1 VIGGLAAKIAAAK
14 IAAAKLAAVRAEG
27 ALALLGCTLLCLAC
41 SASRSTERVFNGRTL
56 PGHYIE
62 PEAYAAFTRGAYHE
76 ARGEWTEAER
86 AYRQALRSDGESPDI
101 WTRLGALACRT
112 DLEQAI
118 EHFDQ
123 AGVREDYAPAWAER
137 ARCLDAHQKLDAALE
152 AARHAI
158 QLDPEDRDMNLLVA
172 RLYHATAKDEQA
184 RAWLFAWLLREPQL
198 GGRDTDLLE
207 QSSRLGDATLSALL
221 HGELARR
228 RRITAEQLA
237 DTSALAA
244 RPSETA
250 GGVLGALRAGDLAA
264 ARLAAA
270 HAKISPLEL
279 ALLAIENGR
288 PELGLAQ
295 AQLLLAADP
304 HDADVLIV
312 ALDAA
317 SLSGNEASFRALLR
331 GAVNSEL
338 PALQRAKVLSKLLH
352 SRIGSLAADHWQ
364 DAYLRA
370 NAPR

>member
-1 VIGGLAAKIAAAK
+1 
-14 IAAAKLAAVRAEG
+14 
-27 ALALLGCTLLCLAC
+27 
-41 SASRSTERVFNGRTL
+41 L

-76 ARGEWTEAER
+76 ARGEWAEAER
-86 AYRQALRSDGESPDI
+86 AYPQALESDATSPDI
-101 WTRLGALACRT
+101 WTRLGAIACRT
-112 DLEQAI
+112 DLEQAL

-123 AGVREDYAPAWAER
+123 ASVSEQYAPAWAER
-137 ARCLDAHQKLDAALE
+137 ARCLNAHQKPDAALE

-158 QLDPEDRDMNLLVA
+158 QLDPEDGDMNLLVA

-184 RAWLFAWLLREPQL
+184 RAWLFAWLLLEPQL

-207 QSSRLGDATLSALL
+207 QSSRLGDPTLAALL
-221 HGELARR
+221 QRELTQR

-237 DTSALAA
+237 DTSALAT
-244 RPSETA
+244 RDKETP

-270 HAKISPLEL
+270 TAKISPLEL
-279 ALLAIENGR
+279 AFLAIENGR

-304 HDADVLIV
+304 SNADALIA

-317 SLSGNEASFRALLR
+317 SLTGNEAVFRSLLR
-331 GAVNSEL
+331 GAASTEL
-338 PALQRAKVLSKLLH
+338 PALQRAKVLAQLLR
-352 SRIGSLAADHWQ
+352 SRIGSDAAEHWQ